1 MQPLRQLGRYALFG
15 EMAKG
20 GMANVHLGRLLGS
33 AGFARTVVIKRMKAE
48 LAEDDEFV
56 AMFVDE
62 ARLASRIQH
71 PNVVSTLDVVRH
83 DKELFIVLEYVHGKS
98 LDELITATAERH
110 AVIPPRIVSALGVQA
125 LLGLHAAHEATSE
138 SGEPLRLVHR
148 DFTPHNLMVDVDGA
162 ARVVD
167 FGVAMAA
174 QKLHKTREG
183 QVKGKWAYMSP
194 EQVAGEEIDRRSD
207 IFAAG
212 IVLWEA
218 LTCRRLF
225 FHENPARIATDITFK
240 DVEPPSRHGSDCP
253 EALDRVVLK
262 ALEKEPG
269 DRFATAREMAQAL
282 RKAQPPT
289 DVLDVSGWL
298 DEIAGDALAARAREV
313 AAIEKASSNMV
324 ALPKSGAIS
333 LIDSGVT
340 GDLRDAIDNAE
351 PALGSRPRPLAGGS
365 RMPSTE
371 VGNALEDARETRL
384 EGPEEIVALVRA
396 IAAKSAESAKRDE
409 APATPKV
416 PPASKPPSAPSE
428 PPPSEPPKV
437 EPTSVSARRQTVPEA
452 EPPESGPRSGP
463 RRRQAAAEAA
473 HRSRIRVWVAAALLV
488 IAVVTVVVL
497 LQSSRSPSRVGERGV
512 GSARVPAVPATT
524 TGHAGDL

>member
-1 MQPLRQLGRYALFG
+1 MSDSTQPLRQLGRYALFG

-48 LAEDDEFV
+48 LAEDNEFV
-56 AMFVDE
+56 EMFVDE

-83 DKELFIVLEYVHGKS
+83 DKELFIVMEYVHGKS
-98 LDELITATAERH
+98 LDELITASAKRDE
-110 AVIPPRIVSALGVQA
+110 VIPPRIVSALGVQA
-125 LLGLHAAHEATSE
+125 LLGLHAAHEASSE
-138 SGEPLRLVHR
+138 DGEPLHLVHR

-218 LTCRRLF
+218 LTCQRLF
-225 FHENPARIATDITFK
+225 FHENPARIATDITYK

-253 EALDRVVLK
+253 AALDDVVLK

-298 DEIAGDALAARAREV
+298 DDIAGESLAARAREV
-313 AAIEKASSNMV
+313 AAIEKASSSLV

-333 LIDSGVT
+333 LIDSSVT
-340 GDLRDAIDNAE
+340 SELRDAITSAQPTVN
-351 PALGSRPRPLAGGS
+351 LRPSTLVGGS
-365 RMPSTE
+365 RIKAANA
-371 VGNALEDARETRL
+371 GNAVEDARETQL
-384 EGPEEIVALVRA
+384 EGPEEIVELVRA
-396 IAAKSAESAKRDE
+396 IAAKAKRE
-409 APATPKV
+409 GALSTPKV
-416 PPASKPPSAPSE
+416 TAAAAETS
-428 PPPSEPPKV
+428 PPPV
-437 EPTSVSARRQTVPEA
+437 EPTSVSARRSAVVSRESPESDRAPSPPRVEGATLATEHRPEA
-452 EPPESGPRSGP
+452 QRA
-463 RRRQAAAEAA
+463 RMRL
-473 HRSRIRVWVAAALLV
+473 WVGLALFV
-488 IAVVTVVVL
+488 IAVVTIVVL
-497 LQSSRSPSRVGERGV
+497 ARS
-512 GSARVPAVPATT
+512 
-524 TGHAGDL
+524 